1 MNLEM
6 KLKAH
11 FEVGEYARDKV
22 DLLIVIGEHINNF
35 KDGFKNDNIIMYNT
49 KEECIK
55 ELKSIVK
62 KDDVVLV
69 KASRGVKLEDV
80 VKKLEEV

>member
-1 MNLEM
+1 
-6 KLKAH
+6 
-11 FEVGEYARDKV
+11 
-22 DLLIVIGEHINNF
+22 
-35 KDGFKNDNIIMYNT
+35 MYNT